1 MNNYPI
7 VKRDNY
13 LRSLKAQR
21 IRIERILKMR

>member
-13 LRSLKAQR
+13 LRSLKGKR
-21 IRIERILKMR
+21 IRLERIFRMR